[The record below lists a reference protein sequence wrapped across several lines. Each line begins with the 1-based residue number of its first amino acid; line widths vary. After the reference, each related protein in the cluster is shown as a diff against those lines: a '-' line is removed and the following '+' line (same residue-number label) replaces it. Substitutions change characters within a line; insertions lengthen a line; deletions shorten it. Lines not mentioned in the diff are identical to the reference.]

1 MRPSGPRLVGCRA
14 AHPRRTRLAQDRH
27 RAAVGW
33 GKAQGQKR
41 GQLPRISQRSGHTG
55 RDCTECRR
63 WGYGGYE
70 GVTFWGLGRDVK
82 GGEEPRRIFLGFET
96 HLRGRRWRLPR
107 TTAWCCSTCLAR
119 TAMPARLR
127 RGSALGPAQAARAS
141 SES

>member
-1 MRPSGPRLVGCRA
+1 MGCRA

-41 GQLPRISQRSGHTG
+41 GQLPRISQRVT
-55 RDCTECRR
+55 R
-63 WGYGGYE
+63 GGTVLSAEGGGMGEYE

-82 GGEEPRRIFLGFET
+82 GGRRNPGESFQVET